1 MKKFNKIEDLFNFL
15 RSLNTVEQIEAEKIA
30 KDLQLSESNSYD
42 TIASIRAKGSLNA
55 TLPDFST
62 IPPST
67 VLTEAGVG
75 VVEGFGRVKISFN
88 RKFNDTPSVLLV
100 PFGFFELKVPWVTV
114 EWRSFTIGW
123 WSVRLPVPAV
133 NTMTIRIPSMCFM
146 MDVDKDG
153 FEVFN
158 VFGRTTVSY
167 IAFGR

>member
-1 MKKFNKIEDLFNFL
+1 MKKFSKIEDVFNFL
-15 RSLNTVEQIEAEKIA
+15 RSLNTVEQIDAEKIA

-88 RKFNDTPSVLLV
+88 RKFNDIPSVLFA
-100 PFGFFELKVPWVTV
+100 PF
-114 EWRSFTIGW
+114 
-123 WSVRLPVPAV
+123 
-133 NTMTIRIPSMCFM
+133 
-146 MDVDKDG
+146 
-153 FEVFN
+153 
-158 VFGRTTVSY
+158 
-167 IAFGR
+167 